1 MLTRLGRL
9 LPFSTVCALDFF
21 GHFQL
26 FLYLWV
32 YVCVCAVCACVCAT
46 ATAEITLSSQQC
58 VLDSYRK

>member
-1 MLTRLGRL
+1 MLTRLGRP

-32 YVCVCAVCACVCAT
+32 YVCVVCARVCVT